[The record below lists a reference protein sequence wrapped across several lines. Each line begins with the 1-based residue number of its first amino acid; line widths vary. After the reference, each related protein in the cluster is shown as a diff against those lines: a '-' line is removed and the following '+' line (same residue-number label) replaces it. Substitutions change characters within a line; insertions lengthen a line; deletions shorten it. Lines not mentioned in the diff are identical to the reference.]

1 MPSTQTGQEGA
12 VAAAVEAL
20 RKAMVSGD
28 RAALQQLA
36 ADELT
41 YGHSSNRLE
50 NKAEFIEALASG
62 KSGFSAIEL
71 SDHTVSVIDN
81 LALVRHGFVGTRKA
95 DGNKLNLM
103 VLQVWLKRGEHW
115 KLVARQAA
123 RL

>member
-28 RAALQQLA
+28 RAALTQLA

-62 KSGFSAIEL
+62 KGGFSAIEL
-71 SDHTVSVIDN
+71 SDHAVTVIDN
-81 LALVRHGFVGTRKA
+81 LALARHGFVGTRRPSGDQLK
-95 DGNKLNLM
+95 LM
-103 VLQVWLKRGEHW
+103 VLTVWLKRQEQW

>member
-1 MPSTQTGQEGA
+1 MPAQTGKEGA
-12 VAAAVEAL
+12 ITAAVEAL
-20 RKAMVSGD
+20 RKAMIAGD
-28 RAALQQLA
+28 RSALQQLA

-50 NKAEFIEALASG
+50 NKAEFVEALASG

-81 LALVRHGFVGTRKA
+81 VALVRHGFVGTRKG

-103 VLQVWLKRGEHW
+103 VLQVWLQRGEQW

-123 RL
+123 KV